1 MYGASSQHLS
11 RPTFMTAI
19 STNNEDT
26 LKFLKIVVANLTM
39 LKKPYLVW
47 DQHSS
52 HKNEL
57 VKAYAERHFQN
68 LMMPAA
74 SSQFNCQVS
83 SAKIPFV
90 YAIFKTPYR

>member
-1 MYGASSQHLS
+1 
-11 RPTFMTAI
+11 MTAI

-26 LKFLKIVVANLTM
+26 LRFLKLVVANLTTR
-39 LKKPYLVW
+39 KKPYLVW

-57 VKAYAERHFQN
+57 VKEYAERHFQN

-83 SAKIPFV
+83 FVKIPNTST
-90 YAIFKTPYR
+90 IFKTTYRKKCGSP